1 MRFVTLKSRHAEGTE
16 ASTSPKSDLV
26 DHYSMVFPTAS
37 TQTVAKEAQDDTF
50 FIPCEEFQQHLLV
63 RQAAFLCSKL
73 AKQG

>member
-1 MRFVTLKSRHAEGTE
+1 
-16 ASTSPKSDLV
+16 
-26 DHYSMVFPTAS
+26 MVFPTAS